1 MREDE
6 YRECI
11 TDLFGII
18 RSFHSLVGLRR
29 LAAYR
34 MDSLITSL
42 GHGEGMP
49 PISPPHFSLNLM
61 Y

>member
-1 MREDE
+1 MREDV

-18 RSFHSLVGLRR
+18 RSLRSLVGLMAI
-29 LAAYR
+29 AAYH
-34 MDSLITSL
+34 MGSLITSL